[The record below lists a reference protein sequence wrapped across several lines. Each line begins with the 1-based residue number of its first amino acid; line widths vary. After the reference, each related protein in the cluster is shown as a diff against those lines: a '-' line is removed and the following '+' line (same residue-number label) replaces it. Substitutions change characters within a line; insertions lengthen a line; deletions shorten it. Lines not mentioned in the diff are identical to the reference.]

1 MKNEKDP
8 VSRLLSRRAGPGSD
22 GDREA
27 ALLALLPTVRREK
40 VIARLSLIDAFMNDR
55 AAGRGDAVATAKL
68 LGLSVRSLYRLVRRV
83 EEMGAVAALAP
94 TAAAGRKR
102 RSDVDGTLSEDV
114 RKLIFDS
121 VMRSPNESLTAL
133 VSRIRNVDP
142 TASASTIRRS
152 ALRFRRDMDPMDGLL
167 YGGRWLMDRAAL
179 RIPVLRDG
187 GTFWLVADFLVDMDT
202 GIIAGRAV
210 PGPDGG
216 TDFGALLH
224 ALGRAPTLLQTKMK
238 FAAKVSEVTWAVP
251 DGVPERADAV
261 RRNASALRP
270 PVNATLLTADKFRL
284 GSELARV
291 VGGSLSG
298 IDVLIR
304 ATADPRAILEKT
316 DPEPMHVDAALRI
329 LDAELGFHHRWAS
342 KWVSGPGSNRSP
354 SATRTAT
361 LQRLMGRLVDV
372 FEPVLPEDDL
382 VLARELVDAIGG

>member
-1 MKNEKDP
+1 MKDTKDT

-27 ALLALLPTVRREK
+27 ALLALLPTARREK
-40 VIARLSLIDAFMNDR
+40 VIARLTLIDAFMNDR
-55 AAGRGDAVATAKL
+55 AADRGDAAATASL

-83 EEMGAVAALAP
+83 EGMGAVAALAP

-121 VMRSPNESLTAL
+121 VMRSPNEPLTAL
-133 VSRIRNVDP
+133 VSRIRKVDP
-142 TASASTIRRS
+142 TATASTIRRS

-167 YGGRWLMDRAAL
+167 YGGRWLLDRAAL
-179 RIPVLRDG
+179 RIPVLRG
-187 GTFWLVADFLVDMDT
+187 GETFWLVADFLVDVDT

-210 PGPDGG
+210 PTPDGG

-224 ALGRAPTLLQTKMK
+224 ALGRARTLLPTRMK

-251 DGVPERADAV
+251 DGVTDRAEAV

-270 PVNATLLTADKFRL
+270 PVMTTLLTADRFRL
-284 GSELARV
+284 GSEFARV
-291 VGGSLSG
+291 VGGSLAG

-304 ATADPRAILEKT
+304 ATADPRAILEKR
-316 DPEPMHVDAALRI
+316 DPEPMDVDAALRI
-329 LDAELGFHHRWAS
+329 LDAELDFHHRWAS
-342 KWVSGPGSNRSP
+342 KWVAGPGANRTP

-361 LQRLMGRLVDV
+361 LRRLMNRLVDV
-372 FEPVLPEDDL
+372 FEPVLPESDL
-382 VLARELVDAIGG
+382 VLARELVDGIEG